1 MKEYVRLN
9 RIMENADVFSRERLK
24 NILENGILPAVTEIL
39 TSIPMLYPDAGMEPL
54 YEIIENY
61 GKAAK
66 RAVEAGF
73 DAVELHAAHNY
84 LPHVMMSGG
93 FNHRDDE
100 WGGTQEKHWFS
111 LDFHVNEV
119 LYRQKAE
126 LWTGCTAQ
134 CYKECMKAYIAFQ
147 LGRYSL
153 VYLQQTANSLR
164 SLAGKN
170 ADEAKILPPDE
181 RVQTLRFLQ
190 LLPANN
196 DLCDQVIEALEDS
209 NWTKPSRKPR
219 QLADFSCYLRFNRE
233 LDSYWNVASEEEKK
247 FYFPVYFWWKLTA
260 ILPLRC
266 TEFLLTPR
274 NCIRQE
280 SGKDFLLIRRTRLK
294 KGRRQLS
301 YSVQDDYVLQEYE
314 IPPWLFDEIQHYQ
327 SATTAGVC
335 ALFPPAILPTS
346 RWLIAYSAFVKKP

>member
-1 MKEYVRLN
+1 MQIVLRTEECGCFVRHLPVQSLDITT
-9 RIMENADVFSRERLK
+9 RQKALSRFQDFYLK
-24 NILENGILPAVTEIL
+24 GTVLDGTFEDDTWHL
-39 TSIPMLYPDAGMEPL
+39 TDQL
-54 YEIIENY
+54 
-61 GKAAK
+61 
-66 RAVEAGF
+66 
-73 DAVELHAAHNY
+73 
-84 LPHVMMSGG
+84 
-93 FNHRDDE
+93 
-100 WGGTQEKHWFS
+100 HWFS

-126 LWTGCTAQ
+126 LWTGCTSQ

-153 VYLQQTANSLR
+153 VYLQQTANALR

-181 RVQTLRFLQ
+181 RVQTLCFLQ

-196 DLCDQVIEALEDS
+196 DLCDQVIEALEES
-209 NWTKPSRKPR
+209 NWTKPSKKPR
-219 QLADFSCYLRFNRE
+219 QLADFSFYLRFNRE
-233 LDSYWNVASEEEKK
+233 LDSYWNVASENEKK
-247 FYFPVYFWWKLTA
+247 YYFPVYFWWKLTA

-274 NCIRQE
+274 NCIRQKN
-280 SGKDFLLIRRTRLK
+280 GKHFLSIRRTKLK

-327 SATTAGVC
+327 SATTADT
-335 ALFPPAILPTS
+335 LPELDTLLVPTRIVPS
-346 RWLIAYSAFVKKP
+346 GYFAYIQMAHRLQRFCKETMI